1 MSLPE
6 TIQPVEHVEPSPGGR
21 PLPAPI
27 VAFVRIVDRISG
39 ASGLFAMYLVWV
51 MIAILTYA
59 AIMKSFFL
67 PSIWTVE
74 MAQFVMVAYFTLGG
88 AWSLR
93 EEEHVRMDLLYAGL
107 NVRAKAR
114 TDLFTGLTMIA
125 FLVMLQIGGLA
136 SLIYAFEF
144 WERGFSAWRP
154 YIWPVKVAINIGLFL
169 TLLQAIA
176 IWFKDWAKL
185 RGAPIA

>member
-1 MSLPE
+1 VPLPE
-6 TIQPVEHVEPSPGGR
+6 AAPVPGWEGR
-21 PLPAPI
+21 PLPKPV
-27 VAFVRIVDRISG
+27 VAYVKAVERISG
-39 ASGLFAMYLVWV
+39 VSGLFAMYLVWL
-51 MIAILTYA
+51 MIVILSYA
-59 AIMKSFFL
+59 AFVKAFLL

-107 NVRAKAR
+107 RVKAKAR
-114 TDLFTGLTMIA
+114 TDLITGLAMIF
-125 FLVMLQIGGLA
+125 FLVMLQIGGIS
-136 SLIYAFEF
+136 SLIYSFEY

-154 YIWPVKVAINIGLFL
+154 YMWPVKVVINIGLFL
-169 TLLQAIA
+169 TLLQATA
-176 IWFKDWAKL
+176 TWFKDWAKL

>member
-6 TIQPVEHVEPSPGGR
+6 EPVSPPVRPPR
-21 PLPAPI
+21 PLPGPI
-27 VAFVRIVDRISG
+27 VAYVRGVERISG
-39 ASGLFAMYLVWV
+39 VTGLFAMYLVWG

-59 AIMKSFFL
+59 AFVKAFFL
-67 PSIWTVE
+67 PSLWTVE
-74 MAQFVMVAYFTLGG
+74 MAQFFMVAYFTLGG

-114 TDLFTGLTMIA
+114 TDLVTGLALIF
-125 FLVMLQIGGLA
+125 FLVMLQIGGIA
-136 SLIYAFEF
+136 SLIYSFQF
-144 WERGFSAWRP
+144 WERAFSAWRP
-154 YIWPVKVAINIGLFL
+154 YMWPIKLVINIGLFL
-169 TLLQAIA
+169 TLLQASA

-185 RGAPIA
+185 RGAPIQ